1 MEDLQA
7 RCTALEQ
14 QMRHLLQHIG
24 TSQGEVFASAKQV
37 SVLEAKCA
45 EQERTIASL
54 KQNQSFFQTN
64 LETYFQ
70 AQLDDLIAKRGIRAT
85 EYASLT
91 KIFAAHL
98 THATQTLQSTH
109 ESLLKQAL
117 QTDTIQNLQME
128 IQRLKSRPAEPLTVD
143 AEILQSFQTRLQLLE
158 QQVQPNQITSQI
170 NQPNNQQI
178 DMTPIQDT
186 LDSLHQRVQQV
197 EQSTLTQIQQ
207 YQSMTRKGGD
217 LAVPFARL
225 QHIVEELQR
234 EWQVFRGVDPR
245 RIAESVLHTGLKQ
258 MRAELETHTQTAAT
272 KESVET
278 LNKELQRIESFSRDV
293 QTSFYKMRGSVE
305 AIAKDLQT
313 NYTNARWK
321 QLEQS
326 VKQSLETTQQEH
338 LSVWNH
344 ILATQQS
351 TLQST
356 IKRIES
362 EVDTILARVNHV
374 TNPDWIQKQV
384 KAIRSDV
391 TAIFQMHLADY
402 QSNHQTQWA
411 KFEEARYAMQSK
423 ILECESLVKTEL
435 EASELKKRYAEFD
448 KQLHAM
454 NKTLGSWSKRIH
466 EAESK
471 QSTILDQTFV
481 HSQHFQSSLRE
492 MERELASLHDTVQTE
507 KETIRETIQ
516 NWLHGRQ
523 TAIQQ
528 VFGEATEQVH
538 TLGTYVKGLEIQLVD
553 RVQAVNKQ
561 TEGWNKQF
569 GTLEEQIQQRLEEI
583 RQTQVEYLVQR
594 VLEISKDTKEFM
606 EQAKSVEA
614 FYELIVQRAEQ
625 ASAQQFESFKASVH
639 ELATKHRTE
648 SMQIHQEFRTQISQL
663 RTSIAKELQTE
674 LLTEY
679 RSELNKYIQV
689 FQELMTKQIQTLPMK
704 SIPQQQIQQTSKQQT
719 EVDGWTKCIFTTRI
733 QTNEPLQPIL
743 SNPGWDWICLTDQPS
758 LAPNGWHVVQI
769 DLDPNATAFEAKQ
782 KTKWSCKTTYMDYDV
797 VVWLEPHVQLN
808 RQSCFVMRQWIQS
821 MFEKQIVLLHG
832 RSKDFQLVTE
842 LLEPNERLE
851 KAFKEA
857 NVPKQTGIYDTSVVI
872 FFPKQKECEMI
883 CNAIQTTLQTVTSN
897 EQICLPIVYSANQFT
912 KFTTVELGTIRE
924 LPPKL

>member
-24 TSQGEVFASAKQV
+24 TSQGEVFASAQKV
-37 SVLEAKCA
+37 SLLEAKCA
-45 EQERTIASL
+45 EHERTISTL
-54 KQNQSFFQTN
+54 KQTQSFFQTN

-98 THATQTLQSTH
+98 TNAVQTLQTTH

-117 QTDTIQNLQME
+117 QTDTIQGLQIE
-128 IQRLKSRPAEPLTVD
+128 LQRLKSSSKAQPLSID
-143 AEILQSFQTRLQLLE
+143 AETIQSFQIRLQLLE
-158 QQVQPNQITSQI
+158 LQVQPNQISGQI

-178 DMTPIQDT
+178 DMTPIQSTLDT
-186 LDSLHQRVQQV
+186 LQQRVQQV

-207 YQSMTRKGGD
+207 YQSMTRKGGE
-217 LAVPFARL
+217 LAVPFSRL
-225 QHIVEELQR
+225 QNTVEELQR
-234 EWQVFRGVDPR
+234 EWQAFRGVDPR

-258 MRAELETHTQTAAT
+258 MRAELETHTQSTAT
-272 KESVET
+272 KVSVDT
-278 LNKELQRIESFSRDV
+278 LKEEIQRIESFSRDV

-321 QLEQS
+321 QFEQS
-326 VKQSLETTQQEH
+326 VKQSLEATQQEQ

-351 TLQST
+351 TLEST
-356 IKRIES
+356 TKRIES
-362 EVDTILARVNHV
+362 EVDGILARVNYV

-384 KAIRSDV
+384 KAIRSEA
-391 TAIFQMHLADY
+391 TRMLLNHLADY
-402 QSNHQTQWA
+402 QSNHQSQWT
-411 KFEEARYAMQSK
+411 KFEEARYVMQSK

-492 MERELASLHDTVQTE
+492 MEKELVSLQNTVQTE
-507 KETIRETIQ
+507 KQMIRETIQ
-516 NWLHGRQ
+516 SWLHGRQ

-538 TLGTYVKGLEIQLVD
+538 NLGTYVKGLEIQLVD
-553 RVQAVNKQ
+553 RVQAVNQQ
-561 TEGWNKQF
+561 TDGWNKQF
-569 GTLEEQIQQRLEEI
+569 GKLEEQVHQRLEEI

-614 FYELIVQRAEQ
+614 FYEIIVQRAEQ
-625 ASAQQFESFKASVH
+625 ASAQQFESFKTSVH
-639 ELATKHRTE
+639 ELATKHRND
-648 SMQIHQEFRTQISQL
+648 SLQIHQEFRTQIAQL
-663 RTSIAKELQTE
+663 RTSIAKDVQTE

-689 FQELMTKQIQTLPMK
+689 FQELMTKQLQA
-704 SIPQQQIQQTSKQQT
+704 PQQQVKSYQQQTTKLT
-719 EVDGWTKCIFTTRI
+719 EVDGWTKCILTTRI
-733 QTNEPLQPIL
+733 QTDEPLQPIL
-743 SNPGWDWICLTDQPS
+743 SNPGWDWICFTDQPN
-758 LAPNGWHVVQI
+758 LEPNGWHVVEI
-769 DLDPNATAFEAKQ
+769 ELDSTATAYEAKQ
-782 KTKWSCKTTYMDYDV
+782 KTKWSCKTTYIDYDV

-821 MFEKQIVLLHG
+821 MFEKEIVLLHG
-832 RSKDFQLVTE
+832 RSKYLQLVTE
-842 LLEPNERLE
+842 LVEPNERLE

-857 NVPKQTGIYDTSVVI
+857 NVPKQTGVYDTSVVI
-872 FFPKQKECEMI
+872 FFPKRKECEII
-883 CNAIQTTLQTVTSN
+883 CKAIQTTLQTVTSN

-912 KFTTVELGTIRE
+912 KFTTVELGTI
-924 LPPKL
+924 LDPPLKM